1 MIVLILDYIYTYD
14 FLNGV
19 GFELA
24 LPDLVGN
31 SFTVELS
38 KYSNICK
45 KKDK

>member
-14 FLNGV
+14 FLNNS

-24 LPDLVGN
+24 PLDLVGD

>member
-1 MIVLILDYIYTYD
+1 MIFVL
-14 FLNGV
+14 FR

-24 LPDLVGN
+24 LPDLVGD

-38 KYSNICK
+38 NYSKKCK